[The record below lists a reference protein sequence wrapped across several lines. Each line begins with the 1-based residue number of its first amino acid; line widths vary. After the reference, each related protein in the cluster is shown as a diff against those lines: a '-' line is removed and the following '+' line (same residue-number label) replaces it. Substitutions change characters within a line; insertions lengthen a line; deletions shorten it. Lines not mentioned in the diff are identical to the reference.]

1 MRISIR
7 LFGPL
12 RDRLG
17 PPELRSL
24 EIAGPATV
32 GGSLAALG
40 WLASVESGRVAV
52 AVNGEIASRDRALAE
67 GDQVDLLPPVA
78 GG

>member
-12 RDRLG
+12 RDRFG
-17 PPELRSL
+17 PPDQRAVEL
-24 EIAGPATV
+24 AAPATV
-32 GGSLAALG
+32 EGSLAALG
-40 WLASVESGRVAV
+40 WLMQVQEAKVAV
-52 AVNGEIASRDRALAE
+52 AVNGEIASRDRVLAD
-67 GDQVDLLPPVA
+67 GDLVDLLPPVA